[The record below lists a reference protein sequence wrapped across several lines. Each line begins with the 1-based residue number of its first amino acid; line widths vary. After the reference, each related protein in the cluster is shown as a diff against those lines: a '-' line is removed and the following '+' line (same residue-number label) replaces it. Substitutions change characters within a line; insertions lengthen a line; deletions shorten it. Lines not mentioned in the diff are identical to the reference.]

1 MPDSAAEANSVLSEM
16 LLFTNSWNFSPLRS
30 GPSEVAM
37 SGKTSDFLCRVLKK
51 APDGLCLGAELLGWV
66 VEGASG

>member
-1 MPDSAAEANSVLSEM
+1 
-16 LLFTNSWNFSPLRS
+16 
-30 GPSEVAM
+30 M